1 MEQKKATAKTSELSD
16 KICQMVEQLLFG
28 LMLRL
33 SAIGGLIT
41 DKIRPTGKRGNPL
54 TSLKNILSLF
64 QRRHNITP
72 ACAGRTSALP
82 ETAKVRWDHPRS
94 RGDNYPSGISTAMPV
109 GSPPLTRG
117 QPLDESSSDGSS
129 RITPA
134 HAGTTIENVM
144 LEYIE

>member
-1 MEQKKATAKTSELSD
+1 MEQKKATAKTSELSA

-54 TSLKNILSLF
+54 TSLKDILSLF

-94 RGDNYPSGISTAMPV
+94 RGDNTTPTPLDIGIT

-117 QPLDESSSDGSS
+117 QQAYGVACKKVVG
-129 RITPA
+129 ITPA
-134 HAGTTIENVM
+134 HAGTTR
-144 LEYIE
+144 

>member
-72 ACAGRTSALP
+72 AHAGTTYFFIAIFSLP
-82 ETAKVRWDHPRS
+82 WDHPRS
-94 RGDNYPSGISTAMPV
+94 RGDNDIHIQMPV
-109 GSPPLTRG
+109 
-117 QPLDESSSDGSS
+117 
-129 RITPA
+129 
-134 HAGTTIENVM
+134 
-144 LEYIE
+144 